1 MLTTEQVGNMTDPQY
16 SWFGMTN
23 AYNSMLL
30 AHSEYY
36 TKNYTMF
43 E

>member
-1 MLTTEQVGNMTDPQY
+1 MLNFTQVGNMTDPQFTWY
-16 SWFGMTN
+16 GMTN

-30 AHSEYY
+30 AHSEYF